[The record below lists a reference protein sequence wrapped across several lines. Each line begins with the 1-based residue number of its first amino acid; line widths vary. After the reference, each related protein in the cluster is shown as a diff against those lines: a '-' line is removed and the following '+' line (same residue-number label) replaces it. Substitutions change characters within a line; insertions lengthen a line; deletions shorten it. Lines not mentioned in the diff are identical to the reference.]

1 MSSEQA
7 FSVVGRRD
15 RAFAVRLRQ
24 LRVAAAISQSQLAR
38 AAGVP
43 VKTICSL
50 EGGWREPG
58 LQTLLRLARGLGK
71 NLSAFEVPVEATG
84 ERRRGK

>member
-7 FSVVGRRD
+7 FPAVGRRD

-24 LRVAAAISQSQLAR
+24 LRVAAAMSQSRLAR

-58 LQTLLRLARGLGK
+58 FKTLLRLARGLGVG
-71 NLSAFEVPVEATG
+71 LAAFEMPG
-84 ERRRGK
+84 G